1 MSDTSLQVIVRFS
14 IREGNLEAFRAKCRE
29 IAQAVESEEPGTV
42 AYTTYVDTE
51 GKTAVLVER
60 YGSSAA
66 FLAHFRRTG
75 PSLGPLLELAPATE
89 ILTLGEPDAEA
100 RTLLASL
107 HATFLGK
114 VAGFQR

>member
-1 MSDTSLQVIVRFS
+1 MSDTSLQIVVRFA
-14 IREGNLEAFRAKCRE
+14 IKDGNLEAFRAKCRE
-29 IAQAVESEEPGTV
+29 IAHAVEAEEPETA
-42 AYTTYVDTE
+42 AYTTYVDAE

-60 YGSSAA
+60 YASSAA

-100 RTLLASL
+100 RALLASI
-107 HATFLGK
+107 HASFLGK
-114 VAGFQR
+114 VTGFQR